1 VGRLSAGIAHEI
13 GNPIGIV
20 LGYLDLLKSAGVGD
34 EERKDY
40 LNRIESEVTRI
51 KRIIRQLLDFSRP
64 SSGVPEQTHVHERI
78 VSTTNMLGPQPMME
92 GIETEARFLA
102 QEDLVLADPNHLQQV
117 FLNIV
122 MNAADALAKKDA
134 SPEAGAEKRIVI
146 KTLNT
151 DQAIQIWFSD
161 TGPGIQDKEVT
172 RIFDP
177 FYTTKE
183 PGKGTGLGLSVC
195 YRIVEGLGGTIR
207 AESTPGMGTSI
218 IITLPVMKQKKGGGL
233 SGE

>member
-1 VGRLSAGIAHEI
+1 
-13 GNPIGIV
+13 
-20 LGYLDLLKSAGVGD
+20 LLKSAGVRD
-34 EERKDY
+34 EERRDY

-51 KRIIRQLLDFSRP
+51 RRIIRQLLDFSRP

-78 VSTTNMLGPQPMME
+78 VSTTNMLSLQPMME
-92 GIETEARFLA
+92 GIETEVRFLA
-102 QEDLVLADPNHLQQV
+102 REDLVLADPNHLQQV

-122 MNAADALAKKDA
+122 MNAADALGRKDP
-134 SPEAGAEKRIVI
+134 SPEAGAEKKIVI

-151 DQAIQIWFSD
+151 DQAIQICFSD
-161 TGPGIQDKEVT
+161 TGPGIQEKEVS

-207 AESTPGMGTSI
+207 DESTPGLGTSI
-218 IITLPVMKQKKGGGL
+218 LVTLPVTNRKNGGGL
-233 SGE
+233 PRE